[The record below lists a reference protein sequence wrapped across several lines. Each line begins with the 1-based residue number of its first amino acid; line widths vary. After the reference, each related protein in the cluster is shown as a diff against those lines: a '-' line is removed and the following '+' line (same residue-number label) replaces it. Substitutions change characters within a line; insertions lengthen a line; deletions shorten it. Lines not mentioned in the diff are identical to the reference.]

1 MSGSAVLCVHI
12 LTNHCKY
19 SNQDTM
25 FLSLFYLSNCPLPIK
40 DNPFVG
46 TQLLMRCG
54 VAVRSILKKREK
66 FESTEMQDISGT
78 LCYIHT
84 CLSHRLE
91 SLQIMSYE
99 DKSSEEAHTFDTTRL
114 HTITILG
121 ILQQLEDL
129 HMVSISFAK
138 RQDLYGL
145 YHSIIRKSLLCMG

>member
-1 MSGSAVLCVHI
+1 MSGSAVLCVHK
-12 LTNHCKY
+12 LTIHCKY

-25 FLSLFYLSNCPLPIK
+25 SLSLFYLSICPLPIK

-46 TQLLMRCG
+46 TQLFMRCG

-84 CLSHRLE
+84 CLTHRLE
-91 SLQIMSYE
+91 SLQMVSYE
-99 DKSSEEAHTFDTTRL
+99 DKSGEEIHTFDTTRL
-114 HTITILG
+114 YTVTILG

-129 HMVSISFAK
+129 HMVSISFVDS
-138 RQDLYGL
+138 QDLYGL
-145 YHSIIRKSLLCMG
+145 YRSIVRKSLLCMG